1 MGSISTTTPIF
12 FPIQQFFNFICI
24 DHGIIYYDNDI
35 SSIVSNDRIIEAW
48 QQCKKCDGGK
58 KKKGRRTS
66 SGFVLLKI
74 VLIFLKIRIS
84 IFGALVF

>member
-12 FPIQQFFNFICI
+12 VPIQQFFNFICI
-24 DHGIIYYDNDI
+24 DRGIIYYDNDI

-48 QQCKKCDGGK
+48 QQCKKCDRGK

-66 SGFVLLKI
+66 LGLFYLK
-74 VLIFLKIRIS
+74 LF
-84 IFGALVF
+84 

>member
-1 MGSISTTTPIF
+1 MTEGREEGEDQLRF
-12 FPIQQFFNFICI
+12 GALVICI

-58 KKKGRRTS
+58 KKNGTRTS
-66 SGFVLLKI
+66 SGLGI
-74 VLIFLKIRIS
+74 
-84 IFGALVF
+84 